1 MNAFVSSSSTDAQ
14 GDKMDDRRFLRLTLK
29 RQPAP
34 TGTAGTGGIQSGKP
48 PRLSDDP
55 LFRVIA
61 WAFRNEDM
69 TDAEQMKAFAALRKA
84 GVLK

>member
-1 MNAFVSSSSTDAQ
+1 MKIAWQ
-14 GDKMDDRRFLRLTLK
+14 LGDSPEVGKVNF
-29 RQPAP
+29 QP
-34 TGTAGTGGIQSGKP
+34 T

-61 WAFRNEDM
+61 VAFDNENM

>member
-1 MNAFVSSSSTDAQ
+1 MNIAWQT
-14 GDKMDDRRFLRLTLK
+14 TLIK
-29 RQPAP
+29 AA
-34 TGTAGTGGIQSGKP
+34 AGTGGVQSGKP

-61 WAFRNEDM
+61 WAFHNEDM
-69 TDAEQMKAFAALRKA
+69 TDAEQAKAFRALRKA

>member
-1 MNAFVSSSSTDAQ
+1 M
-14 GDKMDDRRFLRLTLK
+14 TLK
-29 RQPAP
+29 WQPAP
-34 TGTAGTGGIQSGKP
+34 TITVGTGGVQSGKP

-61 WAFRNEDM
+61 WAFHNEDM